1 MRESR
6 GQLTAVSKAGG
17 DPAYLEGMPVAMP
30 FHCHLAEEGD
40 CGLGQAPVCEIAGQR
55 TGGGVEQRPAGWEE
69 EGSWQGIAAMPW
81 KMSVSFEL
89 VTRHKC
95 WGHRL

>member
-55 TGGGVEQRPAGWEE
+55 TGGGVEQRPAGRRKAVGRAVQLCLGRCQCPLNW
-69 EGSWQGIAAMPW
+69 
-81 KMSVSFEL
+81 
-89 VTRHKC
+89 
-95 WGHRL
+95 